1 MGKRLLAGFLVMC
14 LLLGGC
20 SADRGSSV
28 SSGTEQDTYSELN
41 QVQATEEP
49 TEEELIKLVDQ
60 AMYDICDLAFNDMSI
75 VLDNVF
81 NGNIECDY
89 SNQVIID
96 GISYQWT
103 SRQYSEI
110 VDYYS
115 QTFTGEPLDWILA
128 SRYMDVDGSLY
139 AFAGGG
145 ATAVFCTVKSIEKL
159 EDNSYCATCQ
169 WPSGDSE
176 TYFSIQKTDAGYR
189 ISSISY
195 RPSILYLENL
205 RED

>member
-28 SSGTEQDTYSELN
+28 SSGTEQDTYSDLN

-115 QTFTGEPLDWILA
+115 QTFTGEP
-128 SRYMDVDGSLY
+128 
-139 AFAGGG
+139 
-145 ATAVFCTVKSIEKL
+145 
-159 EDNSYCATCQ
+159 
-169 WPSGDSE
+169 
-176 TYFSIQKTDAGYR
+176 
-189 ISSISY
+189 
-195 RPSILYLENL
+195 
-205 RED
+205 

>member
-28 SSGTEQDTYSELN
+28 SSGTEQDTYSDLN

-75 VLDNVF
+75 VLENVF

-115 QTFTGEPLDWILA
+115 QTFTENHWIGFWLQDTWMWTVLCMPLQAVEP
-128 SRYMDVDGSLY
+128 
-139 AFAGGG
+139 
-145 ATAVFCTVKSIEKL
+145 
-159 EDNSYCATCQ
+159 Q
-169 WPSGDSE
+169 
-176 TYFSIQKTDAGYR
+176 Q
-189 ISSISY
+189 SSA
-195 RPSILYLENL
+195 R
-205 RED
+205 